1 MPNSTVLFPVINSFY
16 YYIKLI
22 VDEVCEI
29 YLYIMKYEWIMC
41 LDLNTIPK
49 ICHYAYAN
57 IPEITKD
64 RIQL

>member
-1 MPNSTVLFPVINSFY
+1 MLNFIVLFFVINSFY

-41 LDLNTIPK
+41 LDLNIIFK
-49 ICHYAYAN
+49 ICYYVYVN
-57 IPEITKD
+57 ILEIIKD
-64 RIQL
+64 RI